1 MTHRNSSAAA
11 APVRA
16 SSLPDQQQLA
26 AVPLYVSQK
35 SSLATFGLSPREFRE
50 FVRAERLP
58 VVERGKTRLVEARLL
73 AERLASKA
81 TQTLDALPES
91 NTERLRRVA
100 GLSRAGRAT

>member
-11 APVRA
+11 AHVRA
-16 SSLPDQQQLA
+16 ASLPEQQLA

-81 TQTLDALPES
+81 TQALEEMPES
-91 NTERLRRVA
+91 NTARLRKLA
-100 GLSRAGRAT
+100 GLDRAGGAR